1 METMTASAS
10 PSNCAAADRP
20 DNRPDA
26 PFPAAPDTTSDTP
39 SATVPNASAAANL
52 DSPPALLVFDL
63 PPRPAHVRL
72 LREADSR
79 ALEWQG
85 GADLRAFYDG
95 QWQSHRAG
103 DICVLV
109 AGLNDFPIGQVA
121 IHWRGKRTHPHL
133 PDLQSLRVFPAFQG
147 MGIGSRLIETAEQ
160 MVAARGFSQVSLAV
174 GVENPRARALY
185 ERLGFY
191 VIGQPYD
198 DEWHYTDAQGRQ
210 CRVVERIVDLVKT
223 L

>member
-10 PSNCAAADRP
+10 APDYAVADRP
-20 DNRPDA
+20 GNAPDA
-26 PFPAAPDTTSDTP
+26 PSSALPTTAPDSLPSSSDSS
-39 SATVPNASAAANL
+39 SAT
-52 DSPPALLVFDL
+52 LLVFDL
-63 PPRPAHVRL
+63 PPRAARVRL

-95 QWQSHRAG
+95 QWQSHQAS

-109 AGLNDFPIGQVA
+109 ADLNDFPIGQVA
-121 IHWRGKRTHPHL
+121 IHWRGKATHPHL

-147 MGIGSRLIETAEQ
+147 MGIGSRLIEASEQ

-174 GVENPRARALY
+174 GIENPRARVLY

-198 DEWHYTDAQGRQ
+198 DEWSYTDAQGRQ
-210 CRVVERIVDLVKT
+210 CHVVERIVDLVKT